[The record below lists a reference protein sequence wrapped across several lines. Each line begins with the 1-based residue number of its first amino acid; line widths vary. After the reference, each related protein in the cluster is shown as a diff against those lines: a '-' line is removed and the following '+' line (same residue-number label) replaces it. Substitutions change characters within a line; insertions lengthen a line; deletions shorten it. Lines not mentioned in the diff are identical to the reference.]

1 MVKSDIVNALA
12 QKHGI
17 QPNIAAQIL
26 DLVLDGF
33 TEELVKGGRIEIRGF
48 GTFAVRNYD
57 GYTGRNP
64 KIGEAVTV
72 SPKKLPFFKASKFMK
87 GAINQGKA

>member
-1 MVKSDIVNALA
+1 MIKSDIVHALA

-48 GTFAVRNYD
+48 GTFAVRHYK
-57 GYTGRNP
+57 GYAGRNP
-64 KIGEAVTV
+64 KIGEPVTV
-72 SPKKLPFFKASKFMK
+72 SPKKLPFFRVLRR
-87 GAINQGKA
+87 